1 MIKKIFRFGTA
12 AVLAACIG
20 LSSAACHAKTN
31 IMELNQLLTK
41 LDSRSSTFLLN
52 LMLQKEQM
60 IENDKYFNQAKA
72 LLPVTYENY
81 QLKDMNKND
90 HELFLTFNSTD
101 PKVLNL
107 WEKNH
112 DRFKLKFYKG
122 VCSAFKKY
130 NFRKID
136 EVTVSIEYNS
146 KLMTTLNQ
154 KKNSCIQ
161 TSSGTGK

>member
-1 MIKKIFRFGTA
+1 
-12 AVLAACIG
+12 
-20 LSSAACHAKTN
+20 
-31 IMELNQLLTK
+31 
-41 LDSRSSTFLLN
+41 
-52 LMLQKEQM
+52 
-60 IENDKYFNQAKA
+60 
-72 LLPVTYENY
+72 
-81 QLKDMNKND
+81 MNKSD

-136 EVTVSIEYNS
+136 ELTVSIEYNS